1 MRQDMGRMLSPKSM
15 SALLPKHKNNHTN
28 MRQFALTLAAMA
40 ISIATSAQDA
50 VSVKTSY
57 GILEG
62 LDISG
67 IKTFK
72 GVPFAAPPTGDN
84 RWREPQPLQP
94 WQGIREC
101 HDYAPDPMQ
110 EPIFGDMNFGAD
122 SISEDCLYL
131 NIWTPAITMNEK
143 LPVLIYFNGG
153 GLMAGSGSEPRY
165 AGMAMARR
173 GMICVT
179 ANYREGIFGFFA
191 HPELSKE
198 TAYKGSGN
206 YGFLDQQAAIRWV
219 HENISLFGG
228 DPERITIAGESAGSM
243 SVSALMASPLSRGLF
258 AQAIG
263 SSGSV
268 IADKRVKSLAEAEK
282 AGVDM
287 MRRMGY
293 KNVKE
298 MRKVPAEVLMKQA
311 NVRNV
316 PVYNIDNHFL
326 TEQPFATYAAGRQMR
341 VPLLVGGNSLE
352 MSPAAYFGY
361 ITMSGREITMED
373 IAKTASGMFG
383 DNTDEM
389 LSLYGIT
396 APDDIYKQPGI
407 DLCGDLFLAYSTW
420 RWGNIHNATSGQ
432 PVYRYLYS
440 RERPKMMIE
449 GKVAGLAGGVKDKTE
464 AEEVV
469 ENKIPEIHGAV
480 HSADIEY
487 AMGNLPTNRVYDWQP
502 EDYMVSDIFMG
513 YYANFVK
520 TGNPNGIGL
529 PQWLPL
535 DNSDSPGFMVIDV
548 KTRMEKDAGAERRY
562 RRMNEIFTPCR

>member
-1 MRQDMGRMLSPKSM
+1 
-15 SALLPKHKNNHTN
+15 

-326 TEQPFATYAAGRQMR
+326 TEQPFASYAAGRQMR

-396 APDDIYKQPGI
+396 APDDIYKQLGI

-548 KTRMEKDAGAERRY
+548 KTRMETDAGAERRY

>member
-1 MRQDMGRMLSPKSM
+1 
-15 SALLPKHKNNHTN
+15 

-72 GVPFAAPPTGDN
+72 AVPFAAPPTGDN

-198 TAYKGSGN
+198 TQYKGSGN

-326 TEQPFATYAAGRQMR
+326 TEQPLATYAAGRQMR

-383 DNTDEM
+383 DNTYEM

>member
-1 MRQDMGRMLSPKSM
+1 
-15 SALLPKHKNNHTN
+15 

-282 AGVDM
+282 AGVEM

-298 MRKVPAEVLMKQA
+298 MRRVPAEVLMKQA

-326 TEQPFATYAAGRQMR
+326 TEQPLATYAAGRQMR

-383 DNTDEM
+383 DNTEEM

-529 PQWLPL
+529 PQWLSL

>member
-1 MRQDMGRMLSPKSM
+1 
-15 SALLPKHKNNHTN
+15 

-298 MRKVPAEVLMKQA
+298 MRRVPAEVLMKQA

-326 TEQPFATYAAGRQMR
+326 TEQPLATYAAGRQMR

-383 DNTDEM
+383 DNTYEM

>member
-1 MRQDMGRMLSPKSM
+1 
-15 SALLPKHKNNHTN
+15 

-383 DNTDEM
+383 DNTYEM

-529 PQWLPL
+529 PQWLSL

>member
-1 MRQDMGRMLSPKSM
+1 MRK
-15 SALLPKHKNNHTN
+15 
-28 MRQFALTLAAMA
+28 FALTLAAMA

-165 AGMAMARR
+165 AGMAMARH

-198 TAYKGSGN
+198 TPYKGSGN

-282 AGVDM
+282 VGVDM

-293 KNVKE
+293 KSVKE
-298 MRKVPAEVLMKQA
+298 MRKVQAEVLMKQA

-326 TEQPFATYAAGRQMR
+326 TEQPLVTYAAGRQMR

-520 TGNPNGIGL
+520 TGNPNCIGL

>member
-1 MRQDMGRMLSPKSM
+1 
-15 SALLPKHKNNHTN
+15 

-165 AGMAMARR
+165 AGMTMARR

-198 TAYKGSGN
+198 TPYKGSGN

-293 KNVKE
+293 KSVKE
-298 MRKVPAEVLMKQA
+298 MRKVPAKVLMKQA

-326 TEQPFATYAAGRQMR
+326 TEQPLVTYAAGRQMR

-383 DNTDEM
+383 DNTYEM

-440 RERPKMMIE
+440 RERPKIMIE

>member
-1 MRQDMGRMLSPKSM
+1 
-15 SALLPKHKNNHTN
+15 

-153 GLMAGSGSEPRY
+153 GLMAGSGSESRY

-282 AGVDM
+282 AGVEM

-352 MSPAAYFGY
+352 MSPAAYFGD

-383 DNTDEM
+383 DNTYEM

>member
-1 MRQDMGRMLSPKSM
+1 
-15 SALLPKHKNNHTN
+15 

-282 AGVDM
+282 AGVEM

-326 TEQPFATYAAGRQMR
+326 TEQPLVTYAAGRQMR

>member
-1 MRQDMGRMLSPKSM
+1 
-15 SALLPKHKNNHTN
+15 

-153 GLMAGSGSEPRY
+153 GLMAGSGSESRY

-282 AGVDM
+282 AGVEM

-383 DNTDEM
+383 DNTEEM

>member
-1 MRQDMGRMLSPKSM
+1 MRKI
-15 SALLPKHKNNHTN
+15 
-28 MRQFALTLAAMA
+28 ALTLAAMA

-282 AGVDM
+282 AGVEM

>member
-1 MRQDMGRMLSPKSM
+1 
-15 SALLPKHKNNHTN
+15 

-383 DNTDEM
+383 DNTYEM

>member
-1 MRQDMGRMLSPKSM
+1 
-15 SALLPKHKNNHTN
+15 

-298 MRKVPAEVLMKQA
+298 MRRVPAEVLMKQA

-326 TEQPFATYAAGRQMR
+326 TEQPLATYAAGRQMR

-535 DNSDSPGFMVIDV
+535 DSSDSPGFMVIDV

>member
-1 MRQDMGRMLSPKSM
+1 
-15 SALLPKHKNNHTN
+15 

-282 AGVDM
+282 AGMEM

-383 DNTDEM
+383 DNTYEM

-520 TGNPNGIGL
+520 AGNPNGIGL

>member
-1 MRQDMGRMLSPKSM
+1 
-15 SALLPKHKNNHTN
+15 

-282 AGVDM
+282 AGVEM

-298 MRKVPAEVLMKQA
+298 MRRVPAEVLMKQA

-326 TEQPFATYAAGRQMR
+326 TEQPLATYAAGRQMR

>member
-1 MRQDMGRMLSPKSM
+1 
-15 SALLPKHKNNHTN
+15 

-282 AGVDM
+282 AGVEM

-298 MRKVPAEVLMKQA
+298 MRRVPAEVLMKQA

-326 TEQPFATYAAGRQMR
+326 TEQPLATYAAGRQMR

-383 DNTDEM
+383 DNTYEM

-396 APDDIYKQPGI
+396 ALDDIYKQPGI

-529 PQWLPL
+529 PQWLSL

>member
-1 MRQDMGRMLSPKSM
+1 
-15 SALLPKHKNNHTN
+15 

-110 EPIFGDMNFGAD
+110 APIFGDMNFGAD

-198 TAYKGSGN
+198 TPYKGSGN

-258 AQAIG
+258 AQATG

-383 DNTDEM
+383 DNTYEM

>member
-1 MRQDMGRMLSPKSM
+1 MRK
-15 SALLPKHKNNHTN
+15 
-28 MRQFALTLAAMA
+28 FALTLAAMV

-293 KNVKE
+293 KSVKE
-298 MRKVPAEVLMKQA
+298 MRKVPAKVLMKQA

-326 TEQPFATYAAGRQMR
+326 TEQPLVTYAAGRQMR
-341 VPLLVGGNSLE
+341 VPFLVGGNSLE

-383 DNTDEM
+383 DNTYEM

-548 KTRMEKDAGAERRY
+548 KTRMEKDAGVERRY

>member
-1 MRQDMGRMLSPKSM
+1 MRK
-15 SALLPKHKNNHTN
+15 
-28 MRQFALTLAAMA
+28 FALTLAAMA

-383 DNTDEM
+383 DNTEEM

-529 PQWLPL
+529 PQWLSL

>member
-1 MRQDMGRMLSPKSM
+1 
-15 SALLPKHKNNHTN
+15 

-198 TAYKGSGN
+198 TPYKGSGN

-326 TEQPFATYAAGRQMR
+326 TEQPLATYAAGRQMR

>member
-1 MRQDMGRMLSPKSM
+1 
-15 SALLPKHKNNHTN
+15 

-282 AGVDM
+282 AGVEM

-326 TEQPFATYAAGRQMR
+326 TEQPLATYAAGRQMR

-449 GKVAGLAGGVKDKTE
+449 GKGAGLAGGVKDKTE

>member
-1 MRQDMGRMLSPKSM
+1 
-15 SALLPKHKNNHTN
+15 

-282 AGVDM
+282 AGVEM

-298 MRKVPAEVLMKQA
+298 MRRVPAEVLMKQA

-326 TEQPFATYAAGRQMR
+326 TEQPLATYAAGRQMR

-383 DNTDEM
+383 DNTEEM

>member
-1 MRQDMGRMLSPKSM
+1 MRK
-15 SALLPKHKNNHTN
+15 
-28 MRQFALTLAAMA
+28 FALTLAAMA
-40 ISIATSAQDA
+40 MSIATSAQDA

>member
-1 MRQDMGRMLSPKSM
+1 MRK
-15 SALLPKHKNNHTN
+15 
-28 MRQFALTLAAMA
+28 FALTLAAMA

-282 AGVDM
+282 AGMEM

-383 DNTDEM
+383 DNTDEI

>member
-1 MRQDMGRMLSPKSM
+1 MRK
-15 SALLPKHKNNHTN
+15 
-28 MRQFALTLAAMA
+28 FALTLAAMA

-198 TAYKGSGN
+198 TPYKGSGN

-326 TEQPFATYAAGRQMR
+326 TEQPLATYAAGRQMR

-383 DNTDEM
+383 DNTYEM

>member
-1 MRQDMGRMLSPKSM
+1 MRKL
-15 SALLPKHKNNHTN
+15 
-28 MRQFALTLAAMA
+28 ALTLAAMA
-40 ISIATSAQDA
+40 ISIATSAQDV

-326 TEQPFATYAAGRQMR
+326 TEQPLATYAAGRQMR

-562 RRMNEIFTPCR
+562 RRMNEVFTPCR

>member
-1 MRQDMGRMLSPKSM
+1 
-15 SALLPKHKNNHTN
+15 

-131 NIWTPAITMNEK
+131 NIWTPAITMDEK

-298 MRKVPAEVLMKQA
+298 MRRVPAEVLMKQA

-326 TEQPFATYAAGRQMR
+326 TEQPLVTYAAGRQMR

-373 IAKTASGMFG
+373 IVKTASGMFG

>member
-1 MRQDMGRMLSPKSM
+1 MRKI
-15 SALLPKHKNNHTN
+15 
-28 MRQFALTLAAMA
+28 ALTLAAMA

-198 TAYKGSGN
+198 TPYKGSGN

-243 SVSALMASPLSRGLF
+243 SVSVLMASPLSRGLF

-282 AGVDM
+282 AGMEM

-326 TEQPFATYAAGRQMR
+326 TEQPLVTYAAGRQMR

-420 RWGNIHNATSGQ
+420 RWGNVHNATSGQ

-520 TGNPNGIGL
+520 TGNPNGMGL

>member
-1 MRQDMGRMLSPKSM
+1 MRK
-15 SALLPKHKNNHTN
+15 
-28 MRQFALTLAAMA
+28 FALTLAAMA

-326 TEQPFATYAAGRQMR
+326 TEQPLVTYAAGRQMR

-420 RWGNIHNATSGQ
+420 RWGNVHNATSGQ

>member
-1 MRQDMGRMLSPKSM
+1 MRK
-15 SALLPKHKNNHTN
+15 
-28 MRQFALTLAAMA
+28 FALTLAAMA

-84 RWREPQPLQP
+84 RWREPQSLQP

-282 AGVDM
+282 AGVEM

>member
-1 MRQDMGRMLSPKSM
+1 
-15 SALLPKHKNNHTN
+15 

-165 AGMAMARR
+165 AGMAMARH

-198 TAYKGSGN
+198 TPYKGSGN

-219 HENISLFGG
+219 HENVSLFGG

>member
-1 MRQDMGRMLSPKSM
+1 MRQDMGCMLSPKSM

-383 DNTDEM
+383 DNTYEM

>member
-1 MRQDMGRMLSPKSM
+1 
-15 SALLPKHKNNHTN
+15 

-298 MRKVPAEVLMKQA
+298 MRRVPAEVLMKQA

-373 IAKTASGMFG
+373 IARTASGMFG

-548 KTRMEKDAGAERRY
+548 RTRMEKDAGAERRY

>member
-1 MRQDMGRMLSPKSM
+1 MRK
-15 SALLPKHKNNHTN
+15 
-28 MRQFALTLAAMA
+28 FALTLAAMA

-198 TAYKGSGN
+198 TPYKGSGN

-282 AGVDM
+282 AGMEM

-326 TEQPFATYAAGRQMR
+326 TEQPLATYAAGRQMR

>member
-1 MRQDMGRMLSPKSM
+1 
-15 SALLPKHKNNHTN
+15 

-282 AGVDM
+282 AGMEM

-352 MSPAAYFGY
+352 MSPAAYFGD

-383 DNTDEM
+383 DNTDEI

-535 DNSDSPGFMVIDV
+535 GNSDSPGFMVIDV

>member
-1 MRQDMGRMLSPKSM
+1 MRK
-15 SALLPKHKNNHTN
+15 
-28 MRQFALTLAAMA
+28 FALTLAAMA

-282 AGVDM
+282 AGVEM

-373 IAKTASGMFG
+373 VAKTASGMFG

>member
-1 MRQDMGRMLSPKSM
+1 
-15 SALLPKHKNNHTN
+15 

-50 VSVKTSY
+50 VSVNTSY

-383 DNTDEM
+383 DNTEEM

>member
-1 MRQDMGRMLSPKSM
+1 MRK
-15 SALLPKHKNNHTN
+15 
-28 MRQFALTLAAMA
+28 FALTLAAMA

-198 TAYKGSGN
+198 TPYKGSGN

-326 TEQPFATYAAGRQMR
+326 TEQPLATYAAGRQMR

>member
-1 MRQDMGRMLSPKSM
+1 
-15 SALLPKHKNNHTN
+15 

-293 KNVKE
+293 KSVKE
-298 MRKVPAEVLMKQA
+298 MRKVPAKVLMKQA

-326 TEQPFATYAAGRQMR
+326 TEQPLVTYAAGRQMR

-383 DNTDEM
+383 DNTYEM

-464 AEEVV
+464 TEVVV